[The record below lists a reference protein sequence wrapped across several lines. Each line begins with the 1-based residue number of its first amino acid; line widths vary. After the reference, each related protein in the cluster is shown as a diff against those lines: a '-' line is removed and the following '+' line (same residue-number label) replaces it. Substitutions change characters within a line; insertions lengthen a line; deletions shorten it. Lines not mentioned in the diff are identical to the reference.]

1 MTTFDYNN
9 LHNQQVECE
18 VIGACISD
26 SYVFDNVI
34 TNIDE
39 KMFTDYDCVKT
50 YGILRKMYDEG
61 KKPDFYE
68 IGSILIKDNVSMT
81 KFLSEMSHAGLEL
94 TEQRI
99 EFLRNLSIRRRVA
112 SLFYKGE
119 AIMCD
124 MTSEMEDL
132 HKLLKEIGDVLNNNT
147 GEDVQKFSD
156 IVSSLMNDIALRKE
170 DKGTMGIMTGLH
182 IFDARYGWHGG
193 DLVIIAGETSM
204 GKSTLA
210 TTIAYNMAVNGVP
223 SAYYSMEMSAK
234 QLAARIIARRTM
246 VSSSMTLYDKLSDE
260 EFNRV
265 YDNTLALKNLPI
277 YFDEDSK
284 SSITRIMGSARRMVK
299 VFGVKVIFIDYLQIL
314 ANGHGDNRE
323 QLIGDMARDLKRF
336 AVETDTVVVALSQ
349 LARSVNAK
357 EPSINRMR
365 GSGQIEEA
373 CDIAV
378 LISRQK
384 KESTNAK
391 LQIAKGRNIGMAVE
405 AVRFDRDLSYFCDFN
420 EGDPN
425 APYVEKNEKLP
436 F

>member
-1 MTTFDYNN
+1 MTTSDYNN
-9 LHNQQVECE
+9 LHNSQVECE
-18 VIGACISD
+18 VIGTCISD
-26 SYVFDNVI
+26 VYIFEHVI
-34 TNIDE
+34 DSIDE
-39 KMFTDYDCVKT
+39 KLFTDYDCVKA
-50 YGILRKMYDEG
+50 YRILRHMYDDG

-68 IGSILIKDNVSMT
+68 IGSVLVKDNVSIT
-81 KFLSEMSHAGLEL
+81 KFMTEYHADLDL

-99 EFLRNLSIRRRVA
+99 DFLRNLSMRRRVA
-112 SLFYKGE
+112 SLFFKGE
-119 AIMCD
+119 NIMCD
-124 MTSEMEDL
+124 LTSESEEW
-132 HKLLKEIGDVLNNNT
+132 HGLLKEIDDVINNNQ
-147 GEDVQKFSD
+147 GEDVQRFSE
-156 IVSSLMNDIALRKE
+156 IVNSLINDVAMRKE
-170 DKGTMGIMTGLH
+170 DKGEVGIMTGLH

-210 TTIAYNMAVNGVP
+210 TTVAYNMAVNGVP

-234 QLAARIIARRTM
+234 QLAARIIARKTK

-265 YDNTLALKNLPI
+265 YDNTLELKELPI

-284 SSITRIMGSARRMVK
+284 SNIVRIIGSARRMVREY
-299 VFGVKVIFIDYLQIL
+299 GVKVIFIDYLQIL

-336 AVETDTVVVALSQ
+336 AVETDSVVVALSQ
-349 LARSVNAK
+349 LARSANAK

-378 LISRQK
+378 LISRPSK
-384 KESTNAK
+384 NSDKAK
-391 LQIAKGRNIGMAVE
+391 LQIAKGRNIGMASEVVKFE
-405 AVRFDRDLSYFCDFN
+405 RELSYFCDFDQN
-420 EGDPN
+420 DPN
-425 APYVEKNEKLP
+425 AAYVEKNEKLP